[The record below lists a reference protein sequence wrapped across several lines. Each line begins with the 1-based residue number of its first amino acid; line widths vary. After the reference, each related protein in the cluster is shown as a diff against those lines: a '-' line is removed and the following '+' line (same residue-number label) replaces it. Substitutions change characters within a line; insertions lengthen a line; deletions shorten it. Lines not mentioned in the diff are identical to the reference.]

1 MISTLVLK
9 ARERKDPDPFG
20 LGSATA
26 AAGDRNG
33 GKSAVAASGEVEEDV
48 NSTFLAVIPPAP
60 SCLAESQAT
69 VVIEISKPPQ
79 SRSARKR
86 QRGTHTHARKQKSCT
101 VKTLVHNYY
110 VIPTSASAIDQSS
123 LQYARCTLVT
133 SSATATTHNQWKK
146 NILLS
151 TVSCS
156 KRSQCSGGEEPR

>member
-79 SRSARKR
+79 STSARKR
-86 QRGTHTHARKQKSCT
+86 QRGTHTRTHAHKILHCQ
-101 VKTLVHNYY
+101 N
-110 VIPTSASAIDQSS
+110 SAAQLLCHSNICIGDGSILSAI
-123 LQYARCTLVT
+123 CKMHT
-133 SSATATTHNQWKK
+133 SS
-146 NILLS
+146 IF
-151 TVSCS
+151 S
-156 KRSQCSGGEEPR
+156 KSNNR